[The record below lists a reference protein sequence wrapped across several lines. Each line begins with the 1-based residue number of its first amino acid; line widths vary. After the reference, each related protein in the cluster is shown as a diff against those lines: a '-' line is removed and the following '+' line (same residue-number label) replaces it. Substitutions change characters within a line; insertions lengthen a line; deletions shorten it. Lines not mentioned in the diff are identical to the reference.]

1 MPTGRKTKATR
12 VHTLPLGS
20 RSGPCL
26 SHSGRLHSLCLCL
39 KWALLN
45 ICILGNKAV
54 GSSDGIVRLAAKPL
68 GLEEES
74 WAMEVAGSAFMKS
87 EERPP
92 A

>member
-1 MPTGRKTKATR
+1 
-12 VHTLPLGS
+12 
-20 RSGPCL
+20 
-26 SHSGRLHSLCLCL
+26 L